1 MLIKFPSN
9 GIIQVYQGYIKGDLR
24 MKYRYEDFL
33 FRIKKVKKEKKLRI
47 DDIISTS
54 DIPRG
59 TLSKILSGITTDPKV
74 STVVSLAD
82 ALGVSVDYLVY
93 GKDKE
98 SVTAEE
104 EALIYKYRQMDCDD
118 KEEIDAIIDMKYDR
132 LAKKGTETE
141 DLA

>member
-82 ALGVSVDYLVY
+82 ALGVSVD
-93 GKDKE
+93 
-98 SVTAEE
+98 
-104 EALIYKYRQMDCDD
+104 
-118 KEEIDAIIDMKYDR
+118 
-132 LAKKGTETE
+132 
-141 DLA
+141 